1 MKHLSFQEQVNC
13 KIWVKLSVP
22 VSAAAEVDLLEESDR
37 ALEIAD
43 NAVRLDFRPFEIK
56 TIKLQIRAA
65 AKT

>member
-1 MKHLSFQEQVNC
+1 
-13 KIWVKLSVP
+13 VP